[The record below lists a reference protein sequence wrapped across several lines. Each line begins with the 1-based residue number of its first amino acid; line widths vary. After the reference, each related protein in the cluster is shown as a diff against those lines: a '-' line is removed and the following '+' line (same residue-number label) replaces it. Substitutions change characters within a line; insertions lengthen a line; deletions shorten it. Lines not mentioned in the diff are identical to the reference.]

1 MSKPVIA
8 AEVLGSAPSNP
19 LGPMA
24 SGPMPMP
31 IPMPMPMPIPRPDA
45 DDAAVVAAVVV
56 VAPNNPSEGD
66 AEKAIAA
73 AGEAP
78 RPDVEAGL
86 DIDAPDVDPV
96 AERPEGVKTAELDKG
111 VEPDTMFAPPPPP
124 PTVPGAPGL
133 YRWSKSCT
141 GVQL

>member
-8 AEVLGSAPSNP
+8 AEVLGSVPSNP
-19 LGPMA
+19 LGPMPL
-24 SGPMPMP
+24 G
-31 IPMPMPMPIPRPDA
+31 PMPIPRPDA
-45 DDAAVVAAVVV
+45 VDAAVVAAVVA

-66 AEKAIAA
+66 AEKANAA

-96 AERPEGVKTAELDKG
+96 AERPEGVKTAELDNG
-111 VEPDTMFAPPPPP
+111 VEPEMFAAPLPP